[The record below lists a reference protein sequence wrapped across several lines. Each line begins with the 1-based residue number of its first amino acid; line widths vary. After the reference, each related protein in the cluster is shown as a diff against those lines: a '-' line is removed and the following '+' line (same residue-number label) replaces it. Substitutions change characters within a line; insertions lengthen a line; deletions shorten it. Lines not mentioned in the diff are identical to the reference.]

1 MKTRTW
7 LVALLLLACG
17 LRVHADVID
26 RLMAVVDARPILLS
40 DVTAALQFGLV
51 EVPAGTADPTAYT
64 VDRLI
69 ARQLILAEVER
80 FQPPEPDPVEITIR
94 IDALERRAGTAVF
107 EKLLAVTGM
116 TREQLRRYI
125 RDDLRI
131 TTYLNQR
138 FGATTEPATRDQA
151 IKTWSAELR
160 KRADVTV
167 LYRVASER

>member
-1 MKTRTW
+1 M
-7 LVALLLLACG
+7 
-17 LRVHADVID
+17 
-26 RLMAVVDARPILLS
+26 
-40 DVTAALQFGLV
+40 TAALQFHLV
-51 EVPAGTADPTAYT
+51 EVPAGTADPTAYM

-69 ARQLILAEVER
+69 ERTAGPGRGRAFPAAGAGSDRDHDPRSTRSSAARIA
-80 FQPPEPDPVEITIR
+80 
-94 IDALERRAGTAVF
+94 AGF

-116 TREQLRRYI
+116 TREQLRRYM

-138 FGATTEPATRDQA
+138 FGATTEPGSRDAA
-151 IKTWSAELR
+151 IKTWTAELR